1 MLQRTRRRVLA
12 FGALATLALAVPAA
26 RAEWTPRS
34 LDEVLPERLSLR
46 VQHRTRYE
54 YLDEQFRVGNPGN
67 TDVIVLRTLVHARL
81 RLLDGLWVGGELQD
95 SRAERNGDT
104 LLNTTIVNS
113 AEALRAYLE
122 LRRENV
128 LGGTVSAHF
137 GRITMDVGSRRF
149 VARNRFRNTINGF
162 TGLDLTWR
170 RAGGTEL
177 RGFYVLPVRRL
188 PRDRDKLENNKI
200 RNDEESFAGQFFGL
214 FAASDLPRGIG
225 RGELFVFGL
234 DEDDRPSRPTLAR
247 DLWTPGFRVFRAPA
261 AGRFDYQVETALQ
274 FGDSRTLASGRQ
286 LDHFAH
292 FHHAELGYS
301 FETRGSPRV
310 ALQYDYASGDDD
322 PDDGDNNRFST
333 LFGAR
338 RFDFGPTGIYG
349 PFARANLHSPGVRLR
364 LTPAPALSTFAAFR
378 GYWLAEKRDAWVPAG
393 VRDPSGNSGRF
404 VGSQLELR
412 VRWRILSKNLTVEG
426 GFAHLFAGGFVDDA
440 PTSNDQGDSNYL
452 YTQIAI
458 GF

>member
-1 MLQRTRRRVLA
+1 MWSLLA
-12 FGALATLALAVPAA
+12 ILVSGASGA

-34 LDEVLPERLSLR
+34 LDEVLPERLSIR

-95 SRAERNGDT
+95 SRAERNGDA

-122 LRRENV
+122 LRREDV
-128 LGGTVSAHF
+128 LGGTLAARF

-162 TGLDLTWR
+162 TGLDLRWR
-170 RAGGTEL
+170 GAGGAEL
-177 RGFYVLPVRRL
+177 RGFYALPVRRL

-200 RNDEESFAGQFFGL
+200 RNDEESFAAQFFGL
-214 FAASDLPRGIG
+214 FAARDLPRDLG
-225 RGELFVFGL
+225 RGELFFFGF
-234 DEDDRPSRPTLAR
+234 DEDDRPSRPSLAR
-247 DLWTPGFRVFRAPA
+247 ELWTPGFRVFRTPA
-261 AGRFDYQVETALQ
+261 TGRFDYQVETALQ
-274 FGDSRTLASGRQ
+274 FGDSRTVTSGRQ

-301 FETRGSPRV
+301 FATRASPRLV
-310 ALQYDYASGDDD
+310 LQYDYASGDDD
-322 PDDGDNNRFST
+322 PDDGDNNRFFT

-349 PFARANLHSPGVRLR
+349 AFARTNVHTPGLR
-364 LTPAPALSTFAAFR
+364 LQLKPAPTLSAFVAFR
-378 GYWLAEKRDAWVPAG
+378 GYWLADKRDAWVPAG
-393 VRDPSGNSGRF
+393 VRDPSGNSGSF

-412 VRWRILSKNLTVEG
+412 VRWRILPENVTLEG
-426 GFAHLFAGGFVDDA
+426 GYARLFAGEFIDDA